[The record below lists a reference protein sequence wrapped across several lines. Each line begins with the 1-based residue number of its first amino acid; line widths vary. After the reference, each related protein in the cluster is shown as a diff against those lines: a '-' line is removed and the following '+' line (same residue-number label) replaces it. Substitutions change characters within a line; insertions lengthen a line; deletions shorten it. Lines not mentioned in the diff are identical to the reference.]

1 MKKQTNHTT
10 ANSTAQQGD
19 VLLRKLHE
27 IPEGVSKIISRRR
40 CTLAEG
46 EHTGHSHVVE
56 DDEAELIQIGERL
69 LLRLAQAATVKHE
82 EHKPICLSPGVWEV
96 GRVKEYDW
104 FEKMER
110 QVVD

>member
-1 MKKQTNHTT
+1 MKKTNKPTIAT
-10 ANSTAQQGD
+10 STAQQGD
-19 VLLRKLHE
+19 VLLRKLNDL
-27 IPEGVSKIISRRR
+27 PEGAAKTLGKLR

-56 DDEAELIQIGERL
+56 DDEAELIQIGERI
-69 LLRLAQAATVKHE
+69 LLRLGRAATVTHQ
-82 EHKPICLSPGVWEV
+82 EHKPIRLSPGIWEV

-104 FEKMER
+104 FSQMER